1 MPGIEADV
9 AICRD
14 PRIAMK
20 RKRLLHRLLAGAV
33 MGISSATHA
42 ADAPLC
48 YYGVNLSGAEYGER
62 GGLYGT
68 NYTYPSQETI
78 GYFAGKGMTIIRLPF
93 RWERL
98 QPTLGARLDDDEL
111 QRLKDTV
118 ALVRRHKMSV
128 LLDPHNFGY
137 YDKDQVGKPPATN
150 AAFADFW
157 ARLSVEFAN
166 QEGVL
171 FGLMNEPH
179 DIPAT
184 DWLKAANAAIRGI
197 RAVGARN
204 LILVPGTAWSGA
216 ASWQTD
222 VIGGANGSVML
233 GVHDP
238 LDFYAYEFH
247 QYLDADSSG
256 THDTCEGAKAATDAI
271 ANVTAW
277 LKTNGKRGFLGEFG
291 ASANAD
297 CLDGLKAMLTTMS
310 DNSDAWIG
318 FSYWAAGEWWPPTEP
333 FNVQPR
339 DTPERPQMRL
349 LEQMVPKPAAACTAV
364 KPAGQ

>member
-1 MPGIEADV
+1 M
-9 AICRD
+9 R
-14 PRIAMK
+14 
-20 RKRLLHRLLAGAV
+20 RKRLLHGLLVAAV
-33 MGISSATHA
+33 TAVSSIAHATE
-42 ADAPLC
+42 APLC
-48 YYGVNLSGAEYGER
+48 YYGVNLSGGEYGER
-62 GGLYGT
+62 GGVYGT
-68 NYTYPSQETI
+68 NYTYPTEETI
-78 GYFAGKGMTIIRLPF
+78 SYFAKKGMTIIRLPF

-98 QPTLGARLDDDEL
+98 QPKLGARLDDDEL

-118 ALVRRHKMSV
+118 ALVRKHKMSV

-137 YDKDQVGKPPATN
+137 YDKDQIGKPPATN

-166 QEGVL
+166 HDGVL

-179 DIPAT
+179 DIPAA

-204 LILVPGTAWSGA
+204 LIVVPGTAWSGA
-216 ASWQTD
+216 ASWETD
-222 VIGGANGSVML
+222 VIGGANGTVML
-233 GVHDP
+233 GVRDP

-256 THDTCEGAKAATDAI
+256 THETCEGAKAATDAI
-271 ANVTAW
+271 TNVTSW
-277 LKTNGKRGFLGEFG
+277 LKKNGKRGFLGEFG

-297 CLDGLKAMLTTMS
+297 CLDGLKTMLTTMS
-310 DNSDAWIG
+310 DDSDAWIG
-318 FSYWAAGEWWPPTEP
+318 FSYWAAGEWWPATEP

-349 LEQMVPKPAAACTAV
+349 LEQMVPKHAPDCAAV
-364 KPAGQ
+364 KPAGK